1 MFIKTI
7 KFFKKNVNYSKNIN
21 RYFTRSAILRQNE
34 TSAEETILVDKDEN
48 ITLIGINRPKQ
59 RNAIDFDT
67 AEKLSMALST
77 FESDQTSPIAVL
89 YGVGGS
95 FCTGYDIRELEAQC
109 EKGSLDFLLRH
120 EGSIGPTRRYA
131 SKPIICGISG
141 FCVASGLEL
150 ALMCDLRVMEETAIL
165 GFFNRRFGVP
175 MSDGGTVRL
184 ASMVGHSRA
193 LELLISGRRITGKE
207 ALDIGLVN
215 RLVATGTALGQAVNL
230 AFSIAKFPQA
240 SIIQDRSALYTNAY
254 TRHGFRAAMQTEVMN
269 TSREVLAELKEG
281 VQRFKNSESK
291 GSKTDSF
298 HVKQKPIPDWEKSEI
313 EHENKHKNSQT
324 KK

>member
-1 MFIKTI
+1 M
-7 KFFKKNVNYSKNIN
+7 
-21 RYFTRSAILRQNE
+21 
-34 TSAEETILVDKDEN
+34 DKDEH

-67 AEKLSMALST
+67 AEKLSMALSA
-77 FESDQTSPIAVL
+77 FEADKESPVAVL

-95 FCTGYDIRELEAQC
+95 FCAGYDIRELENQC

-120 EGSIGPTRRYA
+120 EGSVGPTRRHSA
-131 SKPIICGISG
+131 KPIVCGISG

-175 MSDGGTVRL
+175 MSDGGTARL
-184 ASMVGHSRA
+184 TAMVGHSRA

-207 ALDIGLVN
+207 ALEIGLVN

-240 SIIQDRSALYTNAY
+240 SLLQDRSALYTNAY
-254 TRHGFRAAMQTEVMN
+254 TRHGFRSAMQTEIMN
-269 TSREVLAELKEG
+269 TSREVLVELKEG
-281 VQRFKNSESK
+281 VQRFKK
-291 GSKTDSF
+291 CKY
-298 HVKQKPIPDWEKSEI
+298 K
-313 EHENKHKNSQT
+313 
-324 KK
+324 